1 MGKYEDLQKAS
12 NATAATVI
20 VGGLSLITTLAGA
33 AIRAISKKAAKDK
46 LEKDKMKK
54 DEINELT
61 KKLYRM

>member
-12 NATAATVI
+12 NASTVTVI
-20 VGGLSLITTLAGA
+20 VGGLITLAGA
-33 AIRAISKKAAKDK
+33 AIKAISKKAAKDK

-61 KKLYRM
+61 KDQKLYRT